1 VTSTLDGR
9 RKATSGAPEPAPRW
23 PGGGNGVL
31 RLAERYALVGLVAAI
46 AVFFSVLPA
55 SAGTFATVANLRFLS
70 ANQSITIL
78 LALAVLLPLVAG
90 HFDFSAGAV
99 AATSSVITA
108 GLMEHQRAGLWLCVI
123 AGICTGSAAG
133 LLNGLAI
140 SRLRVNSFISTLAT
154 ATLLGGFIQ
163 WYTGGQAISNNIS
176 ATLVDFGSGTWGGL
190 PRPVWVAA
198 VSLLAVW
205 YLLTHTPFGRS
216 LQAIG
221 DNSRAATLVGIPTGP
236 YTLRAFAAS
245 GTLAGVAGV
254 VLTARTGG
262 ATANNGMDLLFPA
275 LAAVFLG
282 ATAIQ
287 PGRFNVWGTLAGV
300 TLVAVSVSGLT
311 LAGTSDW
318 VSPVFNGAA
327 LAIAVILS
335 GFLRRRA
342 GGIPA

>member
-1 VTSTLDGR
+1 MTSTRDGQR
-9 RKATSGAPEPAPRW
+9 TAASSAPESAAPR
-23 PGGGNGVL
+23 PGGRHGAL
-31 RLAERYALVGLVAAI
+31 RLAERYALVGLVASIAI
-46 AVFFSVLPA
+46 FFSVLPA
-55 SAGTFATVANLRFLS
+55 SAGTFVTSANLRFLS
-70 ANQSITIL
+70 ADQSVTIL
-78 LALAVLLPLVAG
+78 LALAVLIPLVAG
-90 HFDFSAGAV
+90 HFDFSVGAI

-123 AGICTGSAAG
+123 AGIGTGVAAG
-133 LLNGLAI
+133 LINGIAV

-176 ATLVDFGSGTWGGL
+176 ATLVNFGSGTWAGV
-190 PRPVWVAA
+190 PPPVWVAA
-198 VSLLAVW
+198 TLLLAVW
-205 YLLTHTPFGRS
+205 YLLAHTPFGRS

-221 DNSRAATLVGIPTGP
+221 DNTRAATLVGIPTAS
-236 YTLRAFAAS
+236 YTLRAFAAA

-254 VLTARTGG
+254 ILTARTGG
-262 ATANNGMDLLFPA
+262 ATADNGMNLLFPA

-300 TLVAVSVSGLT
+300 ALVAVSVSGLT
-311 LAGTSDW
+311 LAGASDW
-318 VSPVFNGAA
+318 VGPVFNGAA

-342 GGIPA
+342 GGVPA